1 MSINKQK
8 LNEGLEKNDI
18 KMIKQLIRDVV
29 ADILR
34 DLWIKRAMWK
44 KTTR

>member
-1 MSINKQK
+1 MNKQK
-8 LNEGLEKNDI
+8 LNEGLEKNDV

-44 KTTR
+44 KSTK

>member
-1 MSINKQK
+1 MNKQK
-8 LNEGLEKNDI
+8 LLNEGLEKKDI
-18 KMIKQLIRDVV
+18 KMIKSLIRDVV

-44 KTTR
+44 KSTK

>member
-1 MSINKQK
+1 MINKQK
-8 LNEGLEKNDI
+8 LTEGLEKNDI
-18 KMIKQLIRDVV
+18 KMIKSLIRDVV

-44 KTTR
+44 KSTK

>member
-1 MSINKQK
+1 MNKQK
-8 LNEGLEKNDI
+8 LNEGLEKNDV

-44 KTTR
+44 KSTR

>member
-1 MSINKQK
+1 MNKQE
-8 LNEGLEKNDI
+8 LLREGLDRKDI
-18 KMIKQLIRDVV
+18 KMVKQLIRDVV

-44 KTTR
+44 KSTK

>member
-1 MSINKQK
+1 MNKQK
-8 LNEGLEKNDI
+8 LNEGLEKNDG

-44 KTTR
+44 KSTK

>member
-1 MSINKQK
+1 MINKQK
-8 LNEGLEKNDI
+8 LTEGLDKNDI
-18 KMIKQLIRDVV
+18 KMVKQLIRDVV

-44 KTTR
+44 KSTK

>member
-8 LNEGLEKNDI
+8 LNEGIEKDDI

-34 DLWIKRAMWK
+34 DLWIKRAVWK
-44 KTTR
+44 KTK

>member
-1 MSINKQK
+1 MNKQELLK
-8 LNEGLEKNDI
+8 EGLDRKDI
-18 KMIKQLIRDVV
+18 KMVKQLIRDVV

-44 KTTR
+44 KSTK

>member
-1 MSINKQK
+1 MLKNKK
-8 LNEGLEKNDI
+8 ELTEGLEKNDI
-18 KMIKQLIRDVV
+18 KKIKQIIRDVV

-44 KTTR
+44 KSTK